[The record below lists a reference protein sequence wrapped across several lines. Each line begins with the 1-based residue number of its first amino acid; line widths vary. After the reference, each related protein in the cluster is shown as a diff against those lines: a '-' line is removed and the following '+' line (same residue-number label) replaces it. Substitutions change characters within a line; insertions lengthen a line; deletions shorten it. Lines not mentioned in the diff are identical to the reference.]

1 MHQLHD
7 LLVAWGPL
15 GLLMLALIESA
26 GIPNPSATD
35 AVLLV
40 LCAARPPQAWLCA
53 VAAAAGSLVG
63 CMVFFEVMR
72 KIGEKFLAKHASTGR
87 GLRFRNWFHRYGM
100 MTVFISALIPIP
112 MPFKVLAACAGATGV
127 KRLRFFL
134 ILLAARI
141 PRYGGLAYLGAKLGE
156 KNSSAWLGSHVWY
169 MVGLAV
175 ILFLGLYGLTL
186 WSDRNRR
193 MLAVRPLE

>member
-7 LLVAWGPL
+7 VLVAWGPL
-15 GLLMLALIESA
+15 GLFMLALIESA

-40 LCAARPPQAWLCA
+40 LCAARPSQAWLCA
-53 VAAAAGSLVG
+53 VLAAVGSLAG
-63 CMVFFEVMR
+63 CMIFFEVMR
-72 KIGEKFLAKHASTGR
+72 KLGERFLAKHAVTGR

-100 MTVFISALIPIP
+100 TTVFISALIPIP

-127 KRLRFFL
+127 RRLRFFL

-141 PRYGGLAYLGAKLGE
+141 P
-156 KNSSAWLGSHVWY
+156 
-169 MVGLAV
+169 
-175 ILFLGLYGLTL
+175 
-186 WSDRNRR
+186 
-193 MLAVRPLE
+193 